1 MAAFAP
7 RGIFAS
13 GENMKTLHKIALLLA
28 LTLAAGSASAQ
39 PTRGEGKV
47 SGKVLDEAGQPL
59 ENVQVKAT
67 LSGQAQPVL
76 TKSNKKGEWTLNYLA
91 TGEWT
96 VEFVKDGFDTQSGP
110 VVVNAEKR
118 SPDLT
123 IKLPK
128 HVDRPDPGVELNT
141 KAKEGMSLMAEGKFA
156 DARKVFED
164 LLAKFPEVHQLNAY
178 IAQTYSAEN
187 NVPKALE
194 YMRVAS
200 EKDPTNADVRLA
212 LAELLVAQG
221 EKAAGIEMVKAVD
234 ISKVKDPTPALNVSI
249 ALIND
254 KKPDEAIDLLSKVV
268 TQFPTQA
275 EVYYYRGRA
284 YAAAQKLPEAKTDLE
299 KFVSMAAPDARE
311 LPEAKKILD
320 QIKDAK

>member
-1 MAAFAP
+1 
-7 RGIFAS
+7 
-13 GENMKTLHKIALLLA
+13 MKTLHKMALLLA
-28 LTLAAGSASAQ
+28 LTLAAGSAAAQ
-39 PTRGEGKV
+39 TRGDGRV

-67 LSGQAQPVL
+67 LAGQSQPVQ
-76 TKSNKKGEWTLNYLA
+76 TKSNKKGEWSLNNIA
-91 TGEWT
+91 AGQWT
-96 VEFVKDGFDTQSGP
+96 IEFTKDGFDPQSGP
-110 VVVNAEKR
+110 VAVEASAR
-118 SPDLT
+118 TPDLT
-123 IKLPK
+123 VKMPK
-128 HVDRPDPGVELNT
+128 HVDRPDPGVELNA
-141 KAKEGMSLMAEGKFA
+141 KAQEAMALMQAQKYPE
-156 DARKVFED
+156 ARKVFED
-164 LLAKFPEVHQLNAY
+164 LLAKFPDVHQLNAY

-194 YMRVAS
+194 YMRIAS

-221 EKAAGIEMVKAVD
+221 DKPAGLEMVKAVD

-249 ALIND
+249 GLIND
-254 KKPDEAIDLLSKVV
+254 KKADEAVDLLTKVA
-268 TQFPTQA
+268 TQFPTLA

-299 KFVSMAAPDARE
+299 KYVSMATPDSRE
-311 LPEAKKILD
+311 LAEAKKILD